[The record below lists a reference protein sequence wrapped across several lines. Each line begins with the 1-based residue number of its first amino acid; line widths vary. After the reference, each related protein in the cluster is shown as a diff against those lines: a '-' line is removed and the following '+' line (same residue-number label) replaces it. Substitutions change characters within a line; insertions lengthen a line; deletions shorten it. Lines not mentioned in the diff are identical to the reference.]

1 MRVVILA
8 GGRGSR
14 LSEET
19 DLKPKPMVEIG
30 GRPILWH
37 IMRHYAHY
45 GFREFF
51 VALGYKGEIIK
62 RYFMDYYPLTGSI
75 TINLSN
81 GKVLKAQKEESEG
94 WLVHL
99 MDTGLDTLTGGR
111 VKRLEPWLKEET
123 FMVTYGDGVSS
134 IDLQDLLHFH
144 RSHGR
149 LATVTAVRP
158 PARFGG
164 LVLEGDLVIRFT
176 EKAQAD
182 EGWINGGFMV
192 FEPGVFRY
200 LSGDDTSLE
209 GEALEHLAVEGQ
221 LAAYRHVGFW
231 QPMDTLR
238 DVRMLQAH
246 WESASPPWKLW
257 K

>member
-99 MDTGLDTLTGGR
+99 LDTGLDTLTGGR
-111 VKRLEPWLKEET
+111 VKRLEPRLKEKT
-123 FMVTYGDGVSS
+123 FMVRLLGPSTEGGKPVVS
-134 IDLQDLLHFH
+134 
-144 RSHGR
+144 GR
-149 LATVTAVRP
+149 PECSAFTAPRP
-158 PARFGG
+158 
-164 LVLEGDLVIRFT
+164 
-176 EKAQAD
+176 
-182 EGWINGGFMV
+182 
-192 FEPGVFRY
+192 
-200 LSGDDTSLE
+200 
-209 GEALEHLAVEGQ
+209 
-221 LAAYRHVGFW
+221 
-231 QPMDTLR
+231 
-238 DVRMLQAH
+238 
-246 WESASPPWKLW
+246 
-257 K
+257 